1 MSDGGAADLF
11 QRLRV
16 RYPIDSKRPV
26 RGFGSDALTFNGR
39 IFAALSHGKLLLK
52 LPRARVDE
60 IISTNI
66 AEPFVLRDRIM
77 REWLLLPVEQKELWP
92 TLTEEAYHFVVGT

>member
-11 QRLRV
+11 ERLRD

-52 LPRARVDE
+52 LPRARVDDL
-60 IISTNI
+60 ISTNI
-66 AEPFVLRDRIM
+66 AEPFVLRERIM
-77 REWLLLPVEQKELWP
+77 REWLLLPVEQEELWP
-92 TLTEEAYHFVVGT
+92 TLTEEAHRFVTTA

>member
-11 QRLRV
+11 QRLRD

-52 LPRARVDE
+52 LPRARVDDL
-60 IISTNI
+60 ISTNI
-66 AEPFVLRDRIM
+66 GEPFVLRDRIM
-77 REWLLLPVEQKELWP
+77 REWLLLPVEQEELWP
-92 TLTEEAYHFVVGT
+92 TLTEEAYHFVSGT